1 MHRLTPWAAAAAV
14 LAMGTSPAALAQAE
28 AACTPPGLEIF
39 SDPEGDWDNALT
51 SGAGTPEQDILSLS
65 VAETADSLI
74 HFTIKVQSMPPALPP
89 SSAWYSSF
97 ETPEGAVRGVRL
109 DVDSLGAI
117 SYYSYVAGESNAGTK
132 DGRFVE
138 AGSAVPAVAGSYAAD
153 GTITITV
160 TPAQIGMEPGQ
171 VLGPF
176 NAATMQGAG
185 TPVTGNL
192 LAATVDEAPAGLGR
206 DGFFDVGACADD
218 TGAKFLGMTAGGL
231 PAGTLVLLS
240 LVALA
245 GRRRRAGC

>member
-1 MHRLTPWAAAAAV
+1 MNRLIPCTAVVAAV
-14 LAMGTSPAALAQAE
+14 ALAAPAAVAQTDPCA
-28 AACTPPGLEIF
+28 PPGLEIF
-39 SDPEGDWDNALT
+39 TDPQGDWDNALT
-51 SGAGTPEQDILSLS
+51 SGAGTAEQDILSLS
-65 VAETADSLI
+65 VAETADGLI

-97 ETPEGAVRGVRL
+97 ETEEGAVRGVRL
-109 DVDSLGAI
+109 DVNSLGAV

-138 AGSAVPAVAGSYAAD
+138 SGSAVPAVAGSHTAD
-153 GTITITV
+153 GVISITV
-160 TPAQIGMEPGQ
+160 TPAQIGVEAGQ

-185 TPVTGNL
+185 TPATGNL

-206 DGFFDVGACADD
+206 DGFFDLGVCSEGED
-218 TGAKFLGMTAGGL
+218 AKFLGMAAGTL

-240 LVALA
+240 FVALA
-245 GRRRRAGC
+245 GRRRRAGG